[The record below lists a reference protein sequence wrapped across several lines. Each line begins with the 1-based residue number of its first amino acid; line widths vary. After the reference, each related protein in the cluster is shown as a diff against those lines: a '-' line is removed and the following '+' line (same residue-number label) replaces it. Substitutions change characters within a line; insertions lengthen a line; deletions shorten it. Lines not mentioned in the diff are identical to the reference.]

1 MHFRGSSMG
10 TQRGVDVIHVEPIFC
25 GYILK
30 QNCNIDSS
38 LSNGDTK
45 PYKVV
50 HATCGVNWQTNPPI
64 PKMNEFRSYLSDNKL
79 DD

>member
-1 MHFRGSSMG
+1 MG

-64 PKMNEFRSYLSDNKL
+64 PKINEFRSYLSDHKL